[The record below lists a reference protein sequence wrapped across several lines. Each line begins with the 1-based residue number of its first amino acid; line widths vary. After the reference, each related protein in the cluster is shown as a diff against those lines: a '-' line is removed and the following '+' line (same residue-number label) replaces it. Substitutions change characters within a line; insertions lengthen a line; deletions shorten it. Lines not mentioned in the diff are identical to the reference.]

1 MEVSIIDLEEFT
13 KKKAVYAKLGDYN
26 INVNDV
32 PVQVALK
39 VNEYHNNIRTGES
52 VDIGLLID
60 EVVIPV
66 IKRTYPDTTRDD
78 ILNKFSYDQI
88 MKVMNM
94 IFDCFFLAGTEPKK
108 EDNKKKVK
116 SRIN

>member
-13 KKKAVYAKLGDYN
+13 SKKAVYAKLGDYK

-39 VNEYHNNIRTGES
+39 VNEYHNNIRAGES

-60 EVVIPV
+60 EIVIPV
-66 IKRTYPDTTRDD
+66 IKRTNEDLTKED

-94 IFDCFFLAGTEPKK
+94 IFDCFFSAGTEPKK
-108 EDNKKKVK
+108 EDKKENKKKD
-116 SRIN
+116 

>member
-13 KKKAVYAKLGDYN
+13 KKKAVYAKLGDYK

-39 VNEYHNNIRTGES
+39 VSEYHNNIITGES

-66 IKRTYPDTTRDD
+66 IKRPYPDITRDD
-78 ILNKFSYDQI
+78 ILNKFTYDQI

-94 IFDCFFLAGTEPKK
+94 IFDCFFSAGTEPKK
-108 EDNKKKVK
+108 EDNKKKG
-116 SRIN
+116 

>member
-1 MEVSIIDLEEFT
+1 MEVTIVDLEEFT
-13 KKKAVYAKLGDYN
+13 KKKAVYAKLGDYK

-32 PVQVALK
+32 TVQVALK

-66 IKRTYPDTTRDD
+66 IKRTNEDLTKED

-94 IFDCFFLAGTEPKK
+94 IFDCFFSAGTEPKK
-108 EDNKKKVK
+108 EDNKKKG
-116 SRIN
+116 

>member
-1 MEVSIIDLEEFT
+1 MEVTIVDLEEFT
-13 KKKAVYAKLGDYN
+13 KKKAVYAKLGDYK

-39 VNEYHNNIRTGES
+39 VNEHHNSIKSGKEI
-52 VDIGLLID
+52 DIELLID

-66 IKRTYPDTTRDD
+66 IKRAYPDITRDD
-78 ILNKFSYDQI
+78 ILNKFTYDQI

-94 IFDCFFLAGTEPKK
+94 IFDCFFSAGTEPKK

>member
-1 MEVSIIDLEEFT
+1 MEVTIVDLEEFT

-94 IFDCFFLAGTEPKK
+94 IFDCFFSAGTEPKK

>member
-1 MEVSIIDLEEFT
+1 MEVTIVDLEEFT
-13 KKKAVYAKLGDYN
+13 KKKAVYAKLGDYQ

-39 VNEYHNNIRTGES
+39 VNEHHNNIRTGQS

-78 ILNKFSYDQI
+78 ILNKFTYDQI

-94 IFDCFFLAGTEPKK
+94 IFDCFFSAGTEPKK
-108 EDNKKKVK
+108 EDKKENKKKD
-116 SRIN
+116 

>member
-1 MEVSIIDLEEFT
+1 MEVTIVDLEEFT
-13 KKKAVYAKLGDYN
+13 KKKAVYAKLGDYQ

-78 ILNKFSYDQI
+78 ILNKFTYDQI

-94 IFDCFFLAGTEPKK
+94 IFDCFFSAGTEPKK
-108 EDNKKKVK
+108 EDNKKKG
-116 SRIN
+116 